1 MNKHQNGQENPKPQ
15 YITEEDLKVILTKYG
30 YVINEIKIKHYE
42 VNLACENKMLGILAD
57 HLILK
62 VILISNNEQKTL
74 NFFIKALP
82 QDAVKAL
89 FVRSLNLFEK
99 ELVFYQII
107 KSKMDLPGLKPWSS
121 KLVANLDNAIVLDD
135 LTSLQ
140 YQMRSKDIKFD
151 VQHALEALRTLARF
165 HAGSIIY
172 EETVTKNLNKPYRLG
187 EEYGQYLDL
196 AHFDKAN
203 QWFIQ
208 CKTGA
213 LMVVKEYSKYKN
225 ADKDLLKIIEDRW
238 SDVWNAALDYNDS
251 ERSVICH
258 RDLWNN
264 NLLFHYKKREDGKL
278 VPDDCVLVDF
288 QAITYQPPARDVMF
302 LLHCNLERQFRK
314 ENLNKLFE
322 FYFDELK
329 NILLKYGIMV
339 EDIIPKDSF
348 VRSAKEY
355 NIWGLV
361 VHASLVQVIGLDDN
375 LMMKKFSEA
384 SQFEKVVSNDRTTYI
399 REMVQESEFYK
410 RKIIM
415 PLEEIVEDY
424 ILTN

>member
-1 MNKHQNGQENPKPQ
+1 MRDNLE
-15 YITEEDLKVILTKYG
+15 KVRYLRGAGFEK
-30 YVINEIKIKHYE
+30 
-42 VNLACENKMLGILAD
+42 L
-57 HLILK
+57 
-62 VILISNNEQKTL
+62 Q
-74 NFFIKALP
+74 KALAA
-82 QDAVKAL
+82 QDGRRSPLAPPSPSVTSLAKYSFSVVRPHPPSPTSPSDDAEIVIGRDDAL
-89 FVRSLNLFEK
+89 AERDARRIQDKWRDILLGEHDWPGHQ
-99 ELVFYQII
+99 YQYDII
-107 KSKMDLPGLKPWSS
+107 VLDQKDFNGLKPWSS

-264 NLLFHYKKREDGKL
+264 NLLFHYKKREDGK
-278 VPDDCVLVDF
+278 
-288 QAITYQPPARDVMF
+288 
-302 LLHCNLERQFRK
+302 
-314 ENLNKLFE
+314 
-322 FYFDELK
+322 
-329 NILLKYGIMV
+329 
-339 EDIIPKDSF
+339 II
-348 VRSAKEY
+348 
-355 NIWGLV
+355 
-361 VHASLVQVIGLDDN
+361 
-375 LMMKKFSEA
+375 
-384 SQFEKVVSNDRTTYI
+384 
-399 REMVQESEFYK
+399 
-410 RKIIM
+410 
-415 PLEEIVEDY
+415 
-424 ILTN
+424 